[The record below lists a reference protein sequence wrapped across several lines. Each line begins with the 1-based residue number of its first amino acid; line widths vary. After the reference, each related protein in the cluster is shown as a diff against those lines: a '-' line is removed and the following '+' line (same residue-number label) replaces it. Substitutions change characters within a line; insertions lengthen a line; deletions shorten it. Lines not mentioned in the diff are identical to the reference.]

1 MGLKSTSIWFWM
13 LASKPLKSDQN
24 GIEMDFVVDSVE
36 AGVKLKS
43 DQNGIE
49 IREVHISCHSQFFV
63 RIQPNLKILLEK

>member
-49 IREVHISCHSQFFV
+49 ISICKERLRVYMSC
-63 RIQPNLKILLEK
+63 